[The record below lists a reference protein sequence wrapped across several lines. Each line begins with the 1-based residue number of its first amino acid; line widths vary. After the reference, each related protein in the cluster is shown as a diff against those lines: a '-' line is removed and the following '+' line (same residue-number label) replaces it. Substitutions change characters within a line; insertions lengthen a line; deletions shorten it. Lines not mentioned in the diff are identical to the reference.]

1 VTFAAS
7 FNSLAEAE
15 LSDAVDY
22 YEQESP
28 GLGAA
33 FLAAVEHAVTDL
45 VEYPESAPVLSGP
58 YRKKVL
64 SRFPFNLIY
73 RLKGNEIRIL
83 AIAHQRRRPYYWLG
97 RT

>member
-1 VTFAAS
+1 MTFAAS

-15 LSDAVDY
+15 LSDAVDH

-28 GLGAA
+28 GLGTA

-73 RLKGNEIRIL
+73 RVKKNEIRIL

>member
-15 LSDAVDY
+15 LNDSVDHY
-22 YEQESP
+22 
-28 GLGAA
+28 GTA
-33 FLAAVEHAVTDL
+33 FLATVEQAITDL

-73 RLKGNEIRIL
+73 RIKGNEVRIL
-83 AIAHQRRRPYYWLG
+83 AVAHQRRRPYYWLG
-97 RT
+97 RA

>member
-1 VTFAAS
+1 MTFAAS

-15 LSDAVDY
+15 LSDAVDS
-22 YEQESP
+22 YEQGSP

-33 FLAAVEHAVTDL
+33 FLAAVERAVTDL

-58 YRKKVL
+58 FRKKVL

-73 RLKGNEIRIL
+73 RIKSDEIRIL
-83 AIAHQRRRPYYWLG
+83 AVAHQRRRPYYWLG